1 MHNVTSAILR
11 THSWQP
17 TVHICFRQC
26 KFDWNQERID
36 LSIFVRQLMLLNT
49 TFNNISVVS
58 VEETRV
64 PGENQI
70 FVWKNCDST
79 VPGHIKVPKMADDF

>member
-1 MHNVTSAILR
+1 
-11 THSWQP
+11 
-17 TVHICFRQC
+17 
-26 KFDWNQERID
+26 
-36 LSIFVRQLMLLNT
+36 MLLNT